1 MRSAREIVLVIVMMV
16 SSSNEC
22 FDGGV
27 GSNRVIRES
36 KCWEILNHNWL
47 KFDDLQQ
54 YYKFGNFQLKLRKI
68 ILKQLNDSEIG

>member
-1 MRSAREIVLVIVMMV
+1 MRSREIVLVIVMMV

-36 KCWEILNHNWL
+36 KC
-47 KFDDLQQ
+47 
-54 YYKFGNFQLKLRKI
+54 
-68 ILKQLNDSEIG
+68 